1 MPSMISLRKSWIV
14 PIVCMLN
21 VWAVAQYQLIEIE
34 QLQLSKSTAGV
45 VIDQSGAA
53 IPNVT
58 VEERSND
65 WKVLLRTTHTD
76 EKGRFHFSRDPKRVV
91 YLEFSSPGFD
101 RLRIRVRLDKK
112 GEAKLLVKM
121 VIAT

>member
-1 MPSMISLRKSWIV
+1 V